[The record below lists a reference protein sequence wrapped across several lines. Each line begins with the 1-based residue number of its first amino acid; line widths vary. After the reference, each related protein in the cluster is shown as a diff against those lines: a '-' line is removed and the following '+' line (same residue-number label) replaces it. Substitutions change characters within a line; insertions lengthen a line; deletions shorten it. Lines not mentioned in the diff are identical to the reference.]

1 MRAQSFAR
9 TASIVLAASG
19 LAERSVFIDMAM
31 AIVVALWSTDA
42 FIEEGNAT
50 DRDRRGRSD

>member
-1 MRAQSFAR
+1 MPAQSFAH

-31 AIVVALWSTDA
+31 AIVVALWFTAA
-42 FIEEGNAT
+42 FIEE
-50 DRDRRGRSD
+50 